1 MEFYQF
7 LFCPLQYIIK
17 IACFPIYI
25 FVNVKT
31 EINEQEEQT
40 RTLTG
45 SSAKYGSIWTW
56 TN

>member
-1 MEFYQF
+1 MLSDDYEQEQEE
-7 LFCPLQYIIK
+7 LREKLLRL
-17 IACFPIYI
+17 
-25 FVNVKT
+25 NE